1 MLPSRPTLKGWNPD
15 SLAASAEAI
24 SSGAATVSRAVT
36 GIDSTCQRM
45 PEIKAWLGRSH
56 EAAAEMFGR
65 ASRDASTFSE
75 YANAVASALKNGS
88 GTIGSTRTA
97 LLNKADQVD
106 QGELNVTDQ
115 WVVLIDPVRMS
126 ADKLA
131 QLQALAQEQQATI
144 NSMLTAVGNADDET
158 ANAVVAAG
166 GRFGFVEARAMTPD
180 PASLLLPPS
189 QRPGDQVPDPRT
201 PLGMIGQE
209 AIRAGDES
217 IAVREVT
224 ESKNQHG
231 EEVKTVVMQ
240 DGRKQ
245 VITKNDPF
253 EWPDR
258 QNFIT
263 VEQFDKHGNDV
274 ARSSSWHD
282 LGNDCDY
289 TSVTWPDGSNFT
301 MSMDPTGYRNAG
313 FTTASGRHSAVP
325 VELID
330 NISLE
335 TGAGISGLEKH
346 IVHGGSLPMLTA
358 ESIENVGKAAKFGGP
373 ALGVATTV
381 FDMAMA
387 ESGRDACIA
396 AFAGAGG
403 AGGGWGGAEVGALAG
418 GATGL
423 LAPILVPTL
432 AVGGAFVGAW
442 GMGDLGKVI
451 GNVLC
456 PY

>member
-1 MLPSRPTLKGWNPD
+1 MLPSRTTLKGWNPD
-15 SLAASAEAI
+15 SLAASSEAI
-24 SSGAATVSRAVT
+24 SSGAATVSGAVT
-36 GIDSTCQRM
+36 GIDSACQRM
-45 PEIKAWLGRSH
+45 PETKAWSGRSH

-65 ASRDASTFSE
+65 AGRDASRFSE

-88 GTIGSTRTA
+88 GMIGSARGA

-115 WVVLIDPVRMS
+115 WVVLIDPVRMPTE
-126 ADKLA
+126 KLA
-131 QLQALAQEQQATI
+131 QLQALAQEEQATI

-166 GRFGFVEARAMTPD
+166 GRFGFVEAGPMTSD
-180 PASLLLPPS
+180 PSSMMLPS
-189 QRPGDQVPDPRT
+189 RQRPGDQVPDPRT
-201 PLGMIGQE
+201 PVGMIGQE

-217 IAVREVT
+217 ISIREVT
-224 ESKNQHG
+224 ESKNQYG
-231 EEVKTVVMQ
+231 EEVTTVVMQ
-240 DGRKQ
+240 DGSKQ
-245 VITKNDPF
+245 VITRNDPF

-263 VEQFDKHGNDV
+263 VEQSDKHGNEV
-274 ARSSSWHD
+274 SRSSSWHD

-330 NISLE
+330 DISNSS
-335 TGAGISGLEKH
+335 GAALSGLEKH

-358 ESIENVGKAAKFGGP
+358 ESVENVGKAAKFGGP

-381 FDMAMA
+381 FDMVMA
-387 ESGRDACIA
+387 DTGRDACIA
-396 AFAGAGG
+396 SIAGAAG
-403 AGGGWGGAEVGALAG
+403 AGGGWGGAEFGAYAGTFFGPGAPIAIPALAFLIG
-418 GATGL
+418 
-423 LAPILVPTL
+423 
-432 AVGGAFVGAW
+432 VGGAFGGA
-442 GMGDLGKVI
+442 DLGKFV
-451 GNVLC
+451 GNVVC